1 MVLNDLLA
9 LIALVGALYITIPV
23 LLIERWRRGKGLVQ
37 GSKEGNSKEVS
48 VSVIFAA
55 RNEEVHIGQTL
66 ESLLQQQREGLE
78 IIAVNDRSNDSTGTI
93 INQFAD
99 QYPIIRAVHVE
110 TLPSGWLGKCN
121 ALQRGVE
128 ESTGEWLLFTDADVK
143 FDSDVVRQAVN
154 SAELH
159 GADHLVLFPELLWQN
174 PMEAGLLAF
183 FTMMLGVGFQ
193 FWRVEGSSL
202 RSYVGIGAFNM
213 IRRSLYER
221 FAGHHALRLEIADD
235 MKLGYLAKK
244 YGGISVPLYS
254 EGKVRVRWREGAWDV
269 VRGIIRSGFP
279 GINFNWFRLIFATVG
294 IVVVFILPFF
304 LLSLNPTVGTLV
316 FSALAILFST
326 ISIALSARSQR
337 IPLWTLFL
345 YPLAAGLFVC
355 GILLSAIVT
364 TVRGGVGWR
373 GTFYSIEELK
383 RGSVK

>member
-1 MVLNDLLA
+1 MVLNDLFA
-9 LIALVGALYITIPV
+9 LIALAGALYITIPV

-37 GSKEGNSKEVS
+37 QSMEQNSKEVS
-48 VSVIFAA
+48 ISAIFAA
-55 RNEEVHIGQTL
+55 RNEEANIGQTL
-66 ESLLQQQREGLE
+66 ESLLQQKCENIE
-78 IIAVNDRSNDSTGTI
+78 IIAVNDRSNDTTGFI

-99 QYPIIRAVHVE
+99 QYPIIRAVNVE
-110 TLPSGWLGKCN
+110 VLPSGWLGKCN
-121 ALQRGVE
+121 ALQKGVE
-128 ESTGEWLLFTDADVK
+128 ESKGEWLLFTDADVK
-143 FDSDVVRQAVN
+143 FDSDVVRQAIN
-154 SAELH
+154 SAELYE
-159 GADHLVLFPELLWQN
+159 ADHLVLFPELLWQS

-193 FWRVEGSSL
+193 FWRVEQASL

-244 YGGISVPLYS
+244 YGGKSVPLYS

-304 LLSLNPTVGTLV
+304 LLSFNPTGGTVV